1 MKEIYFNG
9 DKAYTILRRVPI
21 HNVSDKQGNIIS
33 ELFNAW
39 KEHLGADHVLKN
51 STHFMYCETI
61 PDIEWEEVIEDL
73 PAENC

>member
-1 MKEIYFNG
+1 MKEIYFHN
-9 DKAYTILRRVPI
+9 DKAYLILRRVPI

-51 STHFMYCETI
+51 STHFMYCESI
-61 PDIEWEEVIEDL
+61 PDIEWEEVTEDL

>member
-1 MKEIYFNG
+1 MKEIYYHNG
-9 DKAYTILRRVPI
+9 KAYLILRRVPA
-21 HNVSDKQGNIIS
+21 HNVSDKQGNIVS

-61 PDIEWEEVIEDL
+61 PDIEWEEVIED
-73 PAENC
+73 C

>member
-1 MKEIYFNG
+1 MKEIYFHN
-9 DKAYTILRRVPI
+9 DKAYLILRRVPI

-51 STHFMYCETI
+51 STHFMYCESV
-61 PDIEWEEVIEDL
+61 PDIEWEEVTEDL